1 MDKQNFVYVDANY
14 LKELEETA
22 KKVDYYKGIID
33 GIMMCKDEPQ
43 TYVIN
48 PQEPTNDDEC
58 FECDDFFTCGGQCNK
73 IEDEPQTDC
82 PWK

>member
-1 MDKQNFVYVDANY
+1 MTEQKFVYVDANY

-33 GIMMCKDEPQ
+33 GINMVADHNIEPFDKD
-43 TYVIN
+43 IN
-48 PQEPTNDDEC
+48 VRS
-58 FECDDFFTCGGQCNK
+58 K
-73 IEDEPQTDC
+73 DEPQTDC